1 MTQFKETF
9 LSSEIKNT
17 YGVNLQ
23 DDSRYYISETS
34 GTDGNK
40 KIIFVKSKSCEIT
53 FKTLLE
59 YVNYNGDS
67 QVIVTVPSVSIYATI
82 LKSVLDNKLEAS
94 QDINQLVKIIN
105 NNQVKY
111 IFSVPSFIWNFKDLL
126 KINKEQVLML
136 TGEVVSDNLK
146 QYLID
151 NNITCYEFFGANEY
165 NLMGAKKLE
174 DEYYDFLLYDI
185 KINNNELHSPYLAPA
200 FIKDNEIN
208 YIEKSFP
215 LNDVFDIKDRKF
227 KFVSRS
233 SAFAKINGKAVSIV
247 EINKLINS
255 IKKVEDY
262 VVFKTNLEN
271 ELDELAMVYV
281 GNIEDKEIKD
291 IILNHFNDFSYLP
304 QKIKK
309 IDKFPLA
316 GYGKK
321 DMATLREWMR

>member
-9 LSSEIKNT
+9 LSSDIKSKYEID
-17 YGVNLQ
+17 LP
-23 DDSRYYISETS
+23 DDSRYYVSETS

-40 KIIFVKSKSCEIT
+40 KTIFVKSKSCEIT
-53 FKTLLE
+53 FKTLLQ
-59 YVNYNGDS
+59 YAKYDGDS
-67 QVIVTVPSVSIYATI
+67 QVVVTVPSVSIYATI
-82 LKSVLDNKLEAS
+82 LKSVLDDKLTAS
-94 QDINQLVKIIN
+94 QDINELVKIIN
-105 NNQVKY
+105 DNKAKY

-126 KINKEQVLML
+126 KINKDQILLL

-146 QYLID
+146 QHLID

-185 KINNNELHSPYLAPA
+185 KIINDELHSPYLAPGY
-200 FIKDNEIN
+200 IKEDKFHNID
-208 YIEKSFP
+208 KSFP
-215 LNDVFDIKDRKF
+215 LSDIFEIKDRKF
-227 KFVSRS
+227 KFLSRA
-233 SAFAKINGKAVSIV
+233 SAFAKINGKAISII
-247 EINKLINS
+247 EINKVINS
-255 IKKVEDY
+255 IKEVEDY
-262 VVFKTNLEN
+262 AVFKINSDN
-271 ELDELAMVYV
+271 ELDELALVYV
-281 GNIEDKEIKD
+281 GNIEDKKIKD

-321 DMATLREWMR
+321 DMATLREWMK